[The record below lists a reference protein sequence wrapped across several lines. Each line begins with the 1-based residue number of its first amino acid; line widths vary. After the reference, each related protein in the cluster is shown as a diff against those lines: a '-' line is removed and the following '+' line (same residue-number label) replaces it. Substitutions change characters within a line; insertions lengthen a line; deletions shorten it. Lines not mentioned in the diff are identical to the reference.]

1 MTADIYYNNYPIIK
15 SDQSFMTDQSSYH
28 LFIKDFHDGL
38 IRNGLIR
45 VDVPGQT
52 SIDVNNMVSVD
63 LMPHYMTLTGVPDHT
78 KFYSAGDL
86 FFTFNDELNNVHPL
100 IIKFSFD
107 YINLYRASVEVSKIY
122 AAVNVG
128 ITVYKKNDESLVEII
143 PFTYVGPRISV
154 TSGNTGNLVTS
165 GTSLTTEMPYVK
177 KDKSFIN
184 NIGNILNISIC
195 PRIMYYVA
203 NRSIANHY
211 GDSIFSKPDYY
222 FYSPLVKFILNRRQD
237 GSVIFKSNS
246 TSNIS
251 GSNWGYTSGSIQT
264 ANLYKNYVNFLYVP
278 SNSTVAEPYIP
289 TSAISIFKNSVL
301 EVTDNYNN
309 KELMVFPLEFYS
321 LSESKVVQSYDFL
334 VAADYRLLPT
344 AFPSAIVKI
353 NIDGIGEQSY
363 RVINS
368 LYCQNMFDSTGNI
381 ALLVKDE

>member
-45 VDVPGQT
+45 IDVPGQT

-63 LMPHYMTLTGVPDHT
+63 LMPHYMTLTDTPDHT

-86 FFTFNDELNNVHPL
+86 FFTFNDELNNIHPL

-107 YINLYRASVEVSKIY
+107 YVNVFKDVVAVDKIY
-122 AAVNVG
+122 AGVNVG
-128 ITVYKKNDESLVEII
+128 VTVYKKIDESLVEII
-143 PFTYVGPRISV
+143 PFTYVGPKISIEGSY
-154 TSGNTGNLVTS
+154 TNISS
-165 GTSLTTEMPYVK
+165 GTSSTTEISYAK

-184 NIGNILNISIC
+184 NAGNVLNISVC
-195 PRIMYYVA
+195 PRIMYYDINTSSA
-203 NRSIANHY
+203 GYY
-211 GDSIFSKPDYY
+211 GDSIFSNPGYY
-222 FYSPLVKFILNRRQD
+222 FYSPLVKFILNRRSD

-251 GSNWGYTSGSIQT
+251 GSNWGSSAYSIQSAT
-264 ANLYKNYVNFLYVP
+264 AHRNYVNFLYVP
-278 SNSTVAEPYIP
+278 SNSTVAEQYIP
-289 TSAISIFKNSVL
+289 TSTNSIFKNSVL

-321 LSESKVVQSYDFL
+321 LAESKVVQSYDFL
-334 VAADYRLLPT
+334 VASDYRLLPT

-368 LYCQNMFDSTGNI
+368 LYCQNLFDSTENI

>member
-45 VDVPGQT
+45 VNVPGQA

-78 KFYSAGDL
+78 KFYGAGNL

-107 YINLYRASVEVSKIY
+107 YINLYRAPVEVSRIY
-122 AAVNVG
+122 AGVNVG
-128 ITVYKKNDESLVEII
+128 VTIYKKADESLVEII
-143 PFTYVGPRISV
+143 PFTYVGPRISC
-154 TSGNTGNLVTS
+154 TSSNSGIITS
-165 GTSLTTEMPYVK
+165 GTSLTTETYFTK

-184 NIGNILNISIC
+184 NVGNILNISVC
-195 PRIMYYVA
+195 PRIMYYDV
-203 NRSIANHY
+203 NRSAANYY
-211 GDSIFSKPDYY
+211 GDSIFSNPGYY
-222 FYSPLVKFILNRRQD
+222 FYSPLVKFILNRRSD
-237 GSVIFKSNS
+237 GSIIFKSNS
-246 TSNIS
+246 TSNIGGTTWS
-251 GSNWGYTSGSIQT
+251 ASNGSIT
-264 ANLYKNYVNFLYVP
+264 ASSNHRNYVNFLYVP
-278 SNSTVAEPYIP
+278 SNSIGAEPYIP
-289 TSAISIFKNSVL
+289 TSSNSIFKNSVL

-334 VAADYRLLPT
+334 VATDYRLLPV

-353 NIDGIGEQSY
+353 NIEGIGEQSY

-368 LYCQNMFDSTGNI
+368 LYCQNLFDTTGNV

>member
-45 VDVPGQT
+45 VDVPGQA

-63 LMPHYMTLTGVPDHT
+63 LMPHYMSLTVVPNHT

-86 FFTFNDELNNVHPL
+86 FFTFNDELNNVHPV

-107 YINLYRASVEVSKIY
+107 YVNVYRLGVAVDRIY
-122 AAVNVG
+122 AGVNVG
-128 ITVYKKNDESLVEII
+128 VTIYKKVDESLVEII
-143 PFTYVGPRISV
+143 PFTYLGPRISV
-154 TSGNTGNLVTS
+154 YENSYAVITP
-165 GTSLTTEMPYVK
+165 GTSLTTETYFTK

-184 NIGNILNISIC
+184 NTGNILNISVC
-195 PRIMYYVA
+195 PRISYYDKNKSNV
-203 NRSIANHY
+203 NYY
-211 GDSIFSKPDYY
+211 GDSIFSNTAQY
-222 FYSPLVKFILNRRQD
+222 FYSPLVKFILNRRSD
-237 GSVIFKSNS
+237 GSIIFKSNS

-251 GSNWGYTSGSIQT
+251 GTNWGSTSDSIQT
-264 ANLYKNYVNFLYVP
+264 ATLHKKYVNFLYVP
-278 SNSTVAEPYIP
+278 SNSTVAESYVP
-289 TSAISIFKNSVL
+289 TSANSIFKNSVL
-301 EVTDNYNN
+301 EVNDNYNN

-334 VAADYRLLPT
+334 VAADYRLLPV
-344 AFPSAIVKI
+344 AFHSAIVKI

-368 LYCQNMFDSTGNI
+368 LYCQNMFDSTGNV

>member
-1 MTADIYYNNYPIIK
+1 MAADIYYNNYPIIK

-45 VDVPGQT
+45 VDVPGQA

-63 LMPHYMTLTGVPDHT
+63 LKPHYMALAGSPDHT
-78 KFYSAGDL
+78 GFYNAGNL

-100 IIKFSFD
+100 IIKFSFNYVNVYKQPVVAD
-107 YINLYRASVEVSKIY
+107 KIY
-122 AAVNVG
+122 AGVNVG
-128 ITVYKKNDESLVEII
+128 VTIYKKVDESLVEII
-143 PFTYVGPRISV
+143 PFTYVGPRISCSSSNAV
-154 TSGNTGNLVTS
+154 NLVS

-184 NIGNILNISIC
+184 NIGNVLNISIC
-195 PRIMYYVA
+195 PRIMYYDINKSTVTY
-203 NRSIANHY
+203 Y
-211 GDSIFSKPDYY
+211 GDSIFSNPTYY
-222 FYSPLVKFILNRRQD
+222 FYSPLVKFILNRRVD

-246 TSNIS
+246 ASNIS
-251 GSNWGYTSGSIQT
+251 GSNWGFNTIPIQLAT
-264 ANLYKNYVNFLYVP
+264 LHKKYVNFLYVP
-278 SNSTVAEPYIP
+278 SNSTIIEQYIP
-289 TSAISIFKNSVL
+289 TSTNSIFKNSVL

-334 VAADYRLLPT
+334 VASDYRLLPT

-353 NIDGIGEQSY
+353 NIEGIGEQSY

-368 LYCQNMFDSTGNI
+368 LYCQNLFDSTENV

>member
-1 MTADIYYNNYPIIK
+1 
-15 SDQSFMTDQSSYH
+15 MTDQSSYH

-63 LMPHYMTLTGVPDHT
+63 LKPHYMALAGSPDHT
-78 KFYSAGDL
+78 KFYSEGDL
-86 FFTFNDELNNVHPL
+86 FFTFNDELNNVHP
-100 IIKFSFD
+100 IILKFSFD
-107 YINLYRASVEVSKIY
+107 YVNVYRIAVVVDSIY
-122 AAVNVG
+122 VGVNVG
-128 ITVYKKNDESLVEII
+128 VTIYKKVGESLVEII
-143 PFTYVGPRISV
+143 PFTYVGPRISCTNV
-154 TSGNTGNLVTS
+154 GITNITS
-165 GTSLTTEMPYVK
+165 GTSLTTEMPFTK

-184 NIGNILNISIC
+184 NVGNILNISVC
-195 PRIMYYVA
+195 PRISYYDV
-203 NRSIANHY
+203 NRSVVNYY
-211 GDSIFSKPDYY
+211 GDSIFSNPTYY
-222 FYSPLVKFILNRRQD
+222 FYSPLVKFILNRRVD

-246 TSNIS
+246 ASNIS

-264 ANLYKNYVNFLYVP
+264 ASAHRKYVNFLYVP

-289 TSAISIFKNSVL
+289 TSTNSIFKNSVL

-334 VAADYRLLPT
+334 VTADYRLLPT
-344 AFPSAIVKI
+344 AFPSAVVKI

-368 LYCQNMFDSTGNI
+368 LYCQNLFDSTENI

>member
-52 SIDVNNMVSVD
+52 SIDVNNMSSVD
-63 LMPHYMTLTGVPDHT
+63 LMPHYMALTGTPDHT
-78 KFYSAGDL
+78 KFYSVGDL
-86 FFTFNDELNNVHPL
+86 FFTFNDELNNVHP
-100 IIKFSFD
+100 IVIKFSFD
-107 YINLYRASVEVSKIY
+107 YVNVYRVAVAADKIY
-122 AAVNVG
+122 AGVNVG
-128 ITVYKKNDESLVEII
+128 VTIYKNGADLVEII
-143 PFTYVGPRISV
+143 PFTYVGPIISV
-154 TSGNTGNLVTS
+154 ASNTQANLSSS
-165 GTSLTTEMPYVK
+165 GTSLTTEMPYTK

-184 NIGNILNISIC
+184 NAGNVLNISVC
-195 PRIMYYVA
+195 PRIMYYDINKSTV
-203 NRSIANHY
+203 NYYN
-211 GDSIFSKPDYY
+211 DSIFNNPAYY
-222 FYSPLVKFILNRRQD
+222 FYSPLIKFILNRRSD

-246 TSNIS
+246 TSNI
-251 GSNWGYTSGSIQT
+251 GGGNWGYTNGAIQT
-264 ANLYKNYVNFLYVP
+264 ASYHRNYVNFLYVP
-278 SNSTVAEPYIP
+278 SNSIVAEPYIP
-289 TSAISIFKNSVL
+289 TPTNSIFKNSVL

-368 LYCQNMFDSTGNI
+368 LYCQNLFDSTGNI

>member
-1 MTADIYYNNYPIIK
+1 MAADIYYNNYPIIK
-15 SDQSFMTDQSSYH
+15 SDMSFMTDQSSYH

-63 LMPHYMTLTGVPDHT
+63 LMPHYMALTGAPDHT

-100 IIKFSFD
+100 IIKFSFN
-107 YINLYRASVEVSKIY
+107 YVGVYKQQVAVSRIY
-122 AAVNVG
+122 AGVNVG
-128 ITVYKKNDESLVEII
+128 VTVYKKVGESLVEII
-143 PFTYVGPRISV
+143 PFTYLGPRISV
-154 TSGNTGNLVTS
+154 PDSNAANLATP
-165 GTSLTTEMPYVK
+165 GTSLTSEMPYTK

-195 PRIMYYVA
+195 PRIMYYDV
-203 NRSIANHY
+203 NRSSVNYY
-211 GDSIFSKPDYY
+211 GDSIFRSPEHY

-237 GSVIFKSNS
+237 GSIIFKSNS
-246 TSNIS
+246 TSNIN
-251 GSNWGYTSGSIQT
+251 GTNWGYTTGATQSAS
-264 ANLYKNYVNFLYVP
+264 NHKKYVNFLYVP
-278 SNSTVAEPYIP
+278 SNSIVAESYIP
-289 TSAISIFKNSVL
+289 TSANSIFKNSVL

-334 VAADYRLLPT
+334 VASDYRLLPT

-353 NIDGIGEQSY
+353 NIEGIGEQSY

-368 LYCQNMFDSTGNI
+368 LYCQNVFDSTENI